1 MVSVEQYSSLY
12 VILITHN
19 KALLLQPW
27 LCLVFGVVTRS
38 YWNLTFLSLSSETES
53 WRRDERVVNPERQHE
68 NFAQGNTSVL
78 PLVVLLL
85 ILSECVIASSFA
97 FLSWHLKQYV
107 QRLPSYEPTL
117 CESFSRS
124 SCQKDY
130 HFCASIG
137 VFLGWGKRRTWIEF
151 KWAVPGYEF
160 DPVYSLK
167 NVFHQV
173 IQLTACPF
181 EWGGSAD
188 IIQHRGIC
196 FARPEVYWKA

>member
-124 SCQKDY
+124 SCQNQRTIISVL
-130 HFCASIG
+130 AS
-137 VFLGWGKRRTWIEF
+137 VCFLGEGRDEH
-151 KWAVPGYEF
+151 ESSSNEL
-160 DPVYSLK
+160 SLDMSL
-167 NVFHQV
+167 
-173 IQLTACPF
+173 IQY
-181 EWGGSAD
+181 
-188 IIQHRGIC
+188 IH
-196 FARPEVYWKA
+196 WKACSIKWYN